1 MSIFENMKKN
11 APLIGFLISAFVML
25 IAFGIYF
32 IFLAKKNEY
41 LVDNP
46 TTKTFYFKINN
57 GDEKIITSG
66 QYVEV
71 DLNRGKQNTIKVFDD
86 KKKLLYDSA
95 FQVTQY
101 RGLLNITSSDYY
113 IHRQFYGYIPNKDS
127 LLMASSFEIDGQR
140 FPGHVIHHKKMYIE
154 DFYYNLDEDYD
165 KVIKNIDKIE
175 SRTKIYRKQDFL
187 DFYKENY

>member
-1 MSIFENMKKN
+1 M
-11 APLIGFLISAFVML
+11 
-25 IAFGIYF
+25 
-32 IFLAKKNEY
+32 
-41 LVDNP
+41 
-46 TTKTFYFKINN
+46 
-57 GDEKIITSG
+57 
-66 QYVEV
+66 
-71 DLNRGKQNTIKVFDD
+71 
-86 KKKLLYDSA
+86 LYDSA

-101 RGLLNITSSDYY
+101 RGLLNITNSDYY
-113 IHRQFYGYIPNKDS
+113 IHRQFYGYVPNKDS
-127 LLMASSFEIDGQR
+127 LLVASSFEIDGQK

>member
-11 APLIGFLISAFVML
+11 APLIGFLVSALVML

-95 FQVTQY
+95 FQVTQ
-101 RGLLNITSSDYY
+101 
-113 IHRQFYGYIPNKDS
+113 
-127 LLMASSFEIDGQR
+127 
-140 FPGHVIHHKKMYIE
+140 
-154 DFYYNLDEDYD
+154 
-165 KVIKNIDKIE
+165 
-175 SRTKIYRKQDFL
+175 
-187 DFYKENY
+187 